1 MNQDNQTLDQVWM
14 LDCDGVI
21 IDFSNEPIN
30 HSVLLM
36 DHAQNNPNSMLP
48 TDYIKAISG
57 IDPNADG
64 RPQTTLKTGKFEV
77 VERAFLERMKH
88 FYKLEVR
95 GREWYAD
102 SKVTTAAWVKQRI
115 QDTLLPFGIAERERT
130 CLYKSL
136 QNYCARFD
144 SHVEPLKIVTAAE
157 LNSKIYQRPPHI
169 VEGLLYPGVTILAAP
184 PKTGKS
190 YLALDLACCV
200 AEGKPFWGYN
210 TTQGD
215 VLYLDLES
223 IQWRTQDRL
232 PNVGRKSK
240 QDCPAS
246 LTMVYNAKTIDD
258 GLVEQLN
265 DWISNKAKNPRLIII
280 DTLAHIKGRVRR
292 SESFYDADTRFMKP
306 LHDLTMEKGLAIMVI
321 THTRKSNGL
330 LLDDPMDAIIG
341 STAQYG
347 TSDAGWV
354 ISGRRGESKRPF
366 TAAGRD
372 FEQVD
377 LEIEF
382 KNGRWVCNGTLED
395 AQERDRKALY
405 ERDPTASFIR
415 EHLAK
420 CGGRWSCT
428 AQQII
433 DEATKAGVPLELDPT
448 RLSQRLRLIAPQ
460 MEQYGNII
468 VLFPSGG
475 GRHGRE
481 FTFEQIK

>member
-1 MNQDNQTLDQVWM
+1 MNPEHQVWTK
-14 LDCDGVI
+14 DCNGIV
-21 IDFSNEPIN
+21 IDFGGDSLDPSI
-30 HSVLLM
+30 LLM
-36 DHAQNNPNSMLP
+36 DHAQNNPVAMNETS
-48 TDYIKAISG
+48 YIRVTAGAK
-57 IDPNADG
+57 PNADG
-64 RPQTTLKTGKFEV
+64 NYQTTLESGTFAV
-77 VERAFLERMKH
+77 VESAFLERMKH

-95 GREWYAD
+95 GREWYSDNKAI
-102 SKVTTAAWVKQRI
+102 TAAEVKQKI
-115 QDTLLPFGIAERERT
+115 LVTLLPFGIAERERT
-130 CLYKSL
+130 YLYKSL

-157 LNSKIYQRPPHI
+157 LNSKLFQRPPYI
-169 VEGLLYPGVTILAAP
+169 VESLLYPGVTILAAP

-190 YLALDLACCV
+190 FLVLDLACCV

-223 IQWRTQDRL
+223 MEWSTQTRL
-232 PNVGRKSK
+232 PVVGRKSA
-240 QDCPAS
+240 QDCPDS
-246 LTMVYNAKTIDD
+246 LSIVYEKVKNIDN
-258 GLVEQLN
+258 GLIEQLN
-265 DWISNKAKNPRLIII
+265 GWISAAKNPRLIII
-280 DTLAHIKGRVRR
+280 DTLV
-292 SESFYDADTRFMKP
+292 Y
-306 LHDLTMEKGLAIMVI
+306 V
-321 THTRKSNGL
+321 KSKL
-330 LLDDPMDAIIG
+330 K
-341 STAQYG
+341 
-347 TSDAGWV
+347 
-354 ISGRRGESKRPF
+354 RGESIYEAES
-366 TAAGRD
+366 AAIGKLNDLGNKNNIAIIAVTHTHKSSGRGD
-372 FEQVD
+372 EDPLEKINGSMGISGSANGIWNIDGPRKDAKKKFFATGKNIGQVE
-377 LEIEF
+377 LEIES
-382 KNGRWVCNGTLED
+382 KDCRWVCHGTLED

-405 ERDPTASFIR
+405 ERDPTAAFIR